1 MCIFQCLRFIVSFFS
16 KTFSVKLKKAHLL
29 IVFQSISVALIS
41 LMNKQNNSAQFNS
54 FTLLYISLLYL
65 LVSIILFFYRKY
77 FSKQEIILITGENAY
92 SDIEGYVEN
101 TNPIVEQI
109 DLNQNFLPEVSM
121 KNKIKMAIYLFLF
134 SIITPMFSDIFSV
147 VTSKESIYNKYDELV
162 CCSFFIFLLYSK
174 KKNPGIIQQCII
186 MIIFYLS
193 LIPYFIIIKEKNFL
207 HKISKIVY
215 FCLYGVQSIIY
226 HYYLKR
232 KYVNFSVIC
241 MFQSFAF
248 LFIFIICFL
257 SKMSFYKP
265 IISDKVYLRILGGI
279 FIISENILNVLSIK
293 ELEPGNNIISIV
305 IKSFLFK
312 ENNEEEIYLKIIGI
326 ICVFLFNHIIS
337 FDLTWI
343 CKKEEEETY
352 PLAYQPN
359 DSKDFIDVK

>member
-29 IVFQSISVALIS
+29 IVFQSLSVVIIS
-41 LMNKQNNSAQFNS
+41 LINKQNNSAQFNS
-54 FTLLYISLLYL
+54 LTLLYISLLYL
-65 LVSIILFFYRKY
+65 LVSMILFFYRKY

-92 SDIEGYVEN
+92 SDIEDYVEN
-101 TNPIVEQI
+101 NNPIIEQI
-109 DLNQNFLPEVSM
+109 DINQNFLPEVTM

-134 SIITPMFSDIFSV
+134 SIITPMLSDIFSILPY
-147 VTSKESIYNKYDELV
+147 KESIYNKYDELV

-174 KKNPGIIQQCII
+174 KKNPNIKQKCLT

-193 LIPYFIIIKEKNFL
+193 LIPYFIVGKKNLL
-207 HKISKIVY
+207 HGVSKIVY
-215 FCLYGVQSIIY
+215 FCSYGVQSIFY
-226 HYYLKR
+226 HYYLNR

-248 LFIFIICFL
+248 LFVFIICFL
-257 SKMSFYKP
+257 SKISFYKP
-265 IISDKVYLRILGGI
+265 IISDKLYLRILGGI
-279 FIISENILNVLSIK
+279 FIISENILNVFSIK

-312 ENNEEEIYLKIIGI
+312 EDQTESYLKIIGI

-343 CKKEEEETY
+343 CKKKEEENF